1 MGKKGPDP
9 SSAPAASPPSSP
21 SPSTSSSS
29 DAMLAVAIYV
39 GGKEEEDWRRE
50 KEEGG
55 TRELM
60 LTRGSQ
66 CHRFR
71 MEGVD
76 GEAVGVINEFGLQ
89 FN

>member
-39 GGKEEEDWRRE
+39 GGKEEEDWRE

-55 TRELM
+55 D
-60 LTRGSQ
+60 
-66 CHRFR
+66 
-71 MEGVD
+71 EGV
-76 GEAVGVINEFGLQ
+76 EADAWVPVS
-89 FN
+89 